1 MNGGSRK
8 MKKENHAI
16 FVIRPAGVGNNNV
29 YTHKLY
35 TILDKARKYYF
46 KTNIHYKRYLVNFV
60 EIN

>member
-1 MNGGSRK
+1 